1 MVASG
6 DVWLRFV
13 LLLRYFEKLRNKIQ
27 LRLQVT
33 SLQVS
38 YSIVALF

>member
-13 LLLRYFEKLRNKIQ
+13 LLFGYFEKLRNKIQ
-27 LRLQVT
+27 LS